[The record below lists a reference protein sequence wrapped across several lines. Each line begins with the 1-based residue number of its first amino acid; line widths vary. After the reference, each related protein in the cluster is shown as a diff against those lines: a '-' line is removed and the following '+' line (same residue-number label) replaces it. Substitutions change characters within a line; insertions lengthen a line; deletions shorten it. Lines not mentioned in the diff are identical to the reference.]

1 MVRSH
6 LVHTAYE
13 SEEEGKALSQDDSE
27 VLECHIPHL
36 RHNMLIGHCV
46 LSADPS
52 SVVTFFFN
60 TQNKNKI
67 KNFFLLVKEWTDAGV
82 KSCSVFWGAQ

>member
-27 VLECHIPHL
+27 VLECHILHL
-36 RHNMLIGHCV
+36 RHNMPIGHCV

-52 SVVTFFFN
+52 SVVTFFL
-60 TQNKNKI
+60 THRTKTK
-67 KNFFLLVKEWTDAGV
+67 
-82 KSCSVFWGAQ
+82 